1 MSTAFDEQLDFLVKL
16 QDLDI
21 RSRALNTKLAE
32 FPSVCASLERRLD
45 NYNADL
51 LSKEEH
57 LDVLK
62 KRYREAENQIQDLTA
77 QIAKSDEKLHA
88 VKTNKEYQSSLKE
101 IEDLKAKISEI
112 EDGMLEDLEEIESA
126 EVEVKR
132 AQQEIEDVR
141 INIAE
146 ELESINA
153 EAEQDRRELEGVE
166 EQYAQR
172 TADIQ
177 GPLLSKYETIR
188 AKQPDEVAVCEVID
202 AVCQGCNVNIPPQ
215 LFNELQRRSKL
226 ILCPKCMRI
235 LYWIKRL

>member
-1 MSTAFDEQLDFLVKL
+1 MSIAFDEQLDFLVKL

-21 RSRALNTKLAE
+21 RGRALNAKLAE
-32 FPSVCASLERRLD
+32 FPTACASLERRLD
-45 NYNADL
+45 DYNASL
-51 LSKEEH
+51 LAKEEH
-57 LDVLK
+57 LDALK
-62 KRYREAENQIQDLTA
+62 KRYRESENRIQDLTV

-101 IEDLKAKISEI
+101 IEDLKTKVSGI
-112 EDGMLEDLEEIESA
+112 EDGMLEDLEAIESA
-126 EVEVKR
+126 ENEVHR
-132 AQQEIEDVR
+132 ARQEIEDLR
-141 INIAE
+141 NDIAG
-146 ELESINA
+146 ELEAINA
-153 EAEQDRRELEGVE
+153 GAEQDRRELADVE
-166 EQYAQR
+166 QQYAQR

-188 AKQPDEVAVCEVID
+188 AKQPDAVAVCEVIE

-215 LFNELQRRSKL
+215 LFNDLQRRSKL